1 MAWGKHAPKD
11 TSDIQHADRSNEYIG
26 LNFDVHKV
34 RGKTSDLLLLW
45 VEDLFYLCLF
55 MKKKKHT

>member
-11 TSDIQHADRSNEYIG
+11 TSDIQRADRSNEYIG

-34 RGKTSDLLLLW
+34 RGKTSDPLLLW
-45 VEDLFYLCLF
+45 VEDLFLSVLIYE
-55 MKKKKHT
+55 KKHT